1 MNGVEELAETLAR
14 GNLELKSVSFDFH
27 KNEIKIIFLQVNL
40 LKYTGEIMLLILNKF
55 LWMCEAAE
63 KEELVRRKEKI
74 INKEKNE

>member
-1 MNGVEELAETLAR
+1 MRQIMNGVEELAETLAR

-55 LWMCEAAE
+55 LWMREAVE
-63 KEELVRRKEKI
+63 KEE
-74 INKEKNE
+74 